1 MPEAHKTPV
10 LALSRYLLLL
20 PLVEMNDIWK
30 SDMFT
35 FYFSWISYLCMEL
48 ENQSRTYLYDV
59 SLADHRNVFSSIYSW
74 FSPLLSPFQI
84 SSFRIWN
91 CSMKTFSIFLLHF
104 WNEHYYHIR
113 HSLRSLWKQILDIH
127 DRKLFLFQ
135 KTIYVLYKDNS
146 NNLKAVL
153 LNRNNMQATDV
164 NLCK

>member
-1 MPEAHKTPV
+1 MSDLNDRSKKLTLNLLLVFHKSIVQIWAEKLVSVRLNACELFLLWSFYLAPTVFQKTLRLQVCIPEAHKTPV

-20 PLVEMNDIWK
+20 LLVEMNDIGK

-84 SSFRIWN
+84 SSFRI
-91 CSMKTFSIFLLHF
+91 
-104 WNEHYYHIR
+104 
-113 HSLRSLWKQILDIH
+113 
-127 DRKLFLFQ
+127 
-135 KTIYVLYKDNS
+135 
-146 NNLKAVL
+146 
-153 LNRNNMQATDV
+153 
-164 NLCK
+164 